1 MRSRLTFRVGNY
13 VKQTSQP
20 GWGIGRVISIGEGE
34 KVTIFFLRGGKRIF
48 QDNSFDLERVDGC
61 DPLLELAGKVDWK
74 RADRNLYV
82 VELNSKV
89 FDWERRFFEANLH
102 WIPGRLCV
110 YVGMTGLTPEERFR
124 AHQRGEH
131 AAWLVRK
138 YGLRL
143 LPELYHHFNPLPY
156 ELAQQM
162 EPELAR
168 QLRDDGL
175 AVWQN

>member
-1 MRSRLTFRVGNY
+1 MALRVGEY
-13 VKQTSQP
+13 VKQSRQP
-20 GWGIGRVISIGEGE
+20 QWGIGRVIWLGEQE
-34 KVTIFFLRGGKRIF
+34 KVTIFFLRGGRRVF
-48 QDNSFDLERVDGC
+48 LGSSPPLEQVG
-61 DPLLELAGKVDWK
+61 DPQHPILEIAATANWQS
-74 RADRNLYV
+74 ANRNLYV
-82 VELNSKV
+82 VELNPKI
-89 FDWERRFFEANLH
+89 FDREERFFKANLH
-102 WIPGRLCV
+102 WIPGNLCV

-131 AAWLVRK
+131 SAWFVKK
-138 YGLRL
+138 YGRRL
-143 LPELYHHFNPLPY
+143 LPELYSHFNPLPY

>member
-1 MRSRLTFRVGNY
+1 MAVRVGDY

-20 GWGIGRVISIGEGE
+20 QWGIGRVVSIGENE
-34 KVTIFFLRGGKRIF
+34 KITIFFLQGGKRIF
-48 QDNSFDLERVDGC
+48 YSSSPDLEQVVGPDH
-61 DPLLELAGKVDWK
+61 PILEIAGSVNWNY
-74 RADRNLYV
+74 ADRNLYV
-82 VELNSKV
+82 VELNPKV

-102 WIPGRLCV
+102 WIPRRLCV
-110 YVGMTGLTPEERFR
+110 YVRMTGLTPEERFR

-143 LPELYHHFNPLPY
+143 LPELYQHFNPLPY

-168 QLRDDGL
+168 QLREDGL

>member
-1 MRSRLTFRVGNY
+1 VGDY
-13 VKQTSQP
+13 VKHTSQP
-20 GWGIGRVISIGEGE
+20 EWGIGRILSIDNV
-34 KVTIFFLRGGKRIF
+34 KNLIIFFLRGGKRTLLS
-48 QDNSFDLERVDGC
+48 NSATVEQVNTH
-61 DPLLELAGKVDWK
+61 DPILQLAGAADWS

-82 VELNSKV
+82 VELSPKV

-124 AHQRGEH
+124 AHLRGEH
-131 AAWLVRK
+131 AAWFVQK
-138 YGLRL
+138 YGRRL
-143 LPELYHHFNPLPY
+143 LPEFYEHFNPLPY
-156 ELAQQM
+156 DLAQQM

-168 QLRDDGL
+168 QLRADGL